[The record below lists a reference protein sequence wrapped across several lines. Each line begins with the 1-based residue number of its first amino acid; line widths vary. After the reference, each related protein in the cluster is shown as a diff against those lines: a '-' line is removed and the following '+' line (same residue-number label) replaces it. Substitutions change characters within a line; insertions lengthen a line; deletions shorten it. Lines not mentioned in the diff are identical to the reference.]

1 MKAPLCI
8 LSPPGGPAG
17 PFWGVVLQ
25 NGRVLAT
32 QIVAREDAN
41 LLCVIHNVLASDPVT
56 LEKIRDQ
63 TKDVRD
69 LLDDREGTSSDHFI
83 TRSIIK
89 AIWEV
94 ACDENV

>member
-1 MKAPLCI
+1 METPLCM
-8 LSPPGGPAG
+8 LSPPGGSAG

-32 QIVAREDAN
+32 QIMDREDAN
-41 LLCVIHNVLASDPVT
+41 LLCVIHNVLVSDPAT

-63 TKDVRD
+63 TKNVRD

-83 TRSIIK
+83 TRAIIK

-94 ACDENV
+94 ACDESV